1 MPVSLFL
8 IPKGEIMDIENMK
21 AFNKV
26 AELKSIS
33 AAANELHHLQS
44 NMSNKIKN
52 IEKQFQTQLF
62 FRHSNGVELTKE
74 GEKIYQ
80 QFKKMI
86 LLWEETIDIINN
98 EEETISIGITQSSLP
113 MEFNTIIKKFYQ
125 QFPNKKLSI
134 VSGSTSELIPKIAN
148 RELTIA
154 YVAELEKENL
164 FQDSQ
169 IISQTL
175 SWDKL
180 VFAGNTAGKSVQKI
194 LAEERLYVFSKQC
207 YSYRALATL
216 INDFNIPN
224 VSISEINIPETLVE
238 ICNNELGIG
247 IIPES
252 IALNYHFLNYE
263 TLPTEY
269 AALRKTLI
277 YHADHTISN
286 GEKWLIEKS
295 KPAFK
300 S

>member
-1 MPVSLFL
+1 
-8 IPKGEIMDIENMK
+8 IENMK

>member
-1 MPVSLFL
+1 
-8 IPKGEIMDIENMK
+8 MDIENMK

-175 SWDKL
+175 SWNKL

-238 ICNNELGIG
+238 ICNNELGVG

>member
-1 MPVSLFL
+1 
-8 IPKGEIMDIENMK
+8 MDIENMK

-113 MEFNTIIKKFYQ
+113 MEFNTIIKEFYQ

-164 FQDSQ
+164 FQDSR

-207 YSYRALATL
+207 YSYRALASL

-238 ICNNELGIG
+238 ICNNELGVG

-263 TLPTEY
+263 TLPTDY
-269 AALRKTLI
+269 VALRKTLI

>member
-1 MPVSLFL
+1 
-8 IPKGEIMDIENMK
+8 MDIENMK

-113 MEFNTIIKKFYQ
+113 MEFNTIIKEFYQ

-207 YSYRALATL
+207 YSYRALAAL

-224 VSISEINIPETLVE
+224 VSLSEINIPETLVE

-263 TLPTEY
+263 TLPAEY
-269 AALRKTLI
+269 VALRKTLI
-277 YHADHTISN
+277 YHADHTIST

>member
-1 MPVSLFL
+1 
-8 IPKGEIMDIENMK
+8 MDIENMK

-86 LLWEETIDIINN
+86 LLWEETINIINN

-238 ICNNELGIG
+238 ICNNKLGVG

>member
-1 MPVSLFL
+1 
-8 IPKGEIMDIENMK
+8 MDIENMK

-98 EEETISIGITQSSLP
+98 EEEMISIGITQSSLP
-113 MEFNTIIKKFYQ
+113 MEFNTIIKEFYQ

-207 YSYRALATL
+207 YSYRALASL

-238 ICNNELGIG
+238 ICNNELGVG

-263 TLPTEY
+263 TLPTDY
-269 AALRKTLI
+269 VALRKTLI

>member
-1 MPVSLFL
+1 
-8 IPKGEIMDIENMK
+8 MDIENMK

-113 MEFNTIIKKFYQ
+113 MEFNTIIKEFYQ

-238 ICNNELGIG
+238 ICNNELGVG

-269 AALRKTLI
+269 ASLRKTLI

>member
-1 MPVSLFL
+1 
-8 IPKGEIMDIENMK
+8 MDIENMK

-113 MEFNTIIKKFYQ
+113 MEFNTIIKEFYQ

-207 YSYRALATL
+207 YSYRALASL
-216 INDFNIPN
+216 VNDFNIPN

-238 ICNNELGIG
+238 ICNNELGVG

-263 TLPTEY
+263 TLPTDY
-269 AALRKTLI
+269 VALRKTLI

>member
-1 MPVSLFL
+1 
-8 IPKGEIMDIENMK
+8 MDIENMK

-62 FRHSNGVELTKE
+62 FRHSNGVEPTKE

-113 MEFNTIIKKFYQ
+113 MEFNTIIKEFYQ

-207 YSYRALATL
+207 YSYRALAAL
-216 INDFNIPN
+216 INDINIPN

-252 IALNYHFLNYE
+252 ITLNYHFLNYE

-269 AALRKTLI
+269 ASLRKTLI

>member
-1 MPVSLFL
+1 
-8 IPKGEIMDIENMK
+8 MDIENMK

-62 FRHSNGVELTKE
+62 FRHSNGVEPTKE
-74 GEKIYQ
+74 GEKIFQ

-113 MEFNTIIKKFYQ
+113 MEFNTIIKEFYQ

-207 YSYRALATL
+207 YSYRALAAL
-216 INDFNIPN
+216 INDINIPN

-269 AALRKTLI
+269 ASLRKTLI

>member
-1 MPVSLFL
+1 
-8 IPKGEIMDIENMK
+8 MDIENMK

-113 MEFNTIIKKFYQ
+113 MEFNTIIKEFYQ

-207 YSYRALATL
+207 YSYRALASL
-216 INDFNIPN
+216 VNDFNIPN

-263 TLPTEY
+263 TLPTDY
-269 AALRKTLI
+269 VALRKTLI
-277 YHADHTISN
+277 YHANHTISN

>member
-1 MPVSLFL
+1 
-8 IPKGEIMDIENMK
+8 MDIENMK

-175 SWDKL
+175 SGDKL

>member
-1 MPVSLFL
+1 
-8 IPKGEIMDIENMK
+8 MDIENMK

-62 FRHSNGVELTKE
+62 FRHSNGVEPTKE

-113 MEFNTIIKKFYQ
+113 MEFNTIIKEFYQ

-207 YSYRALATL
+207 YSYRALAAL

>member
-1 MPVSLFL
+1 
-8 IPKGEIMDIENMK
+8 MDIENMK

-134 VSGSTSELIPKIAN
+134 VRGSTSELIPKIAN

-238 ICNNELGIG
+238 ICNNELGVG

>member
-1 MPVSLFL
+1 
-8 IPKGEIMDIENMK
+8 DIENMK

-62 FRHSNGVELTKE
+62 FRHSNGVEPTKE

-113 MEFNTIIKKFYQ
+113 MEFNTIIKEFYQ

-207 YSYRALATL
+207 YSYRALAAL
-216 INDFNIPN
+216 INDINIPN

-269 AALRKTLI
+269 ASLRKTLI

>member
-1 MPVSLFL
+1 
-8 IPKGEIMDIENMK
+8 MDIENMK

-62 FRHSNGVELTKE
+62 FRHSNGVEPTKE

-113 MEFNTIIKKFYQ
+113 MEFNTIIKEFYQ

-134 VSGSTSELIPKIAN
+134 VSGSTSELIPKIVN

-207 YSYRALATL
+207 YSYRALAAL
-216 INDFNIPN
+216 INDINIPN

-269 AALRKTLI
+269 ASLRKTLI

>member
-1 MPVSLFL
+1 
-8 IPKGEIMDIENMK
+8 MDIENMK

-113 MEFNTIIKKFYQ
+113 MEFNTIIKEFYQ

-207 YSYRALATL
+207 YSYRALAAL

-269 AALRKTLI
+269 VALRKTLI

>member
-1 MPVSLFL
+1 
-8 IPKGEIMDIENMK
+8 
-21 AFNKV
+21 KV

-62 FRHSNGVELTKE
+62 FRHSNGVEPTKE

-113 MEFNTIIKKFYQ
+113 MEFNTIIKEFYQ

-207 YSYRALATL
+207 YSYRALAAL
-216 INDFNIPN
+216 INDINIPN

-269 AALRKTLI
+269 ASLRKTLI

>member
-1 MPVSLFL
+1 
-8 IPKGEIMDIENMK
+8 MDIENMK

-113 MEFNTIIKKFYQ
+113 MEFNTFIKEFYQ

-207 YSYRALATL
+207 YSYRALAAL
-216 INDFNIPN
+216 INDINIPN

-269 AALRKTLI
+269 ASLRKTLI

>member
-1 MPVSLFL
+1 
-8 IPKGEIMDIENMK
+8 MDIENMK

-80 QFKKMI
+80 QFKKII
-86 LLWEETIDIINN
+86 LLWEETIDTINN

-113 MEFNTIIKKFYQ
+113 MEFNTIIKEFYQ

-207 YSYRALATL
+207 YSYRALAAL

-224 VSISEINIPETLVE
+224 VSLSEINIPETLVE

-263 TLPTEY
+263 TLPAEY
-269 AALRKTLI
+269 VALRKTLI
-277 YHADHTISN
+277 YHADHTIST

>member
-1 MPVSLFL
+1 
-8 IPKGEIMDIENMK
+8 MDIENMK

-180 VFAGNTAGKSVQKI
+180 VFAGNTAGISVQKI

-238 ICNNELGIG
+238 ICNNELGVG

>member
-1 MPVSLFL
+1 
-8 IPKGEIMDIENMK
+8 MDIENMK

-113 MEFNTIIKKFYQ
+113 MEFNTIIKEFYQ

-207 YSYRALATL
+207 YSYRALAAL
-216 INDFNIPN
+216 INDINIPN

-269 AALRKTLI
+269 ASLRKTLI

-286 GEKWLIEKS
+286 GEKWLI
-295 KPAFK
+295 
-300 S
+300 

>member
-1 MPVSLFL
+1 
-8 IPKGEIMDIENMK
+8 MDIENMK

-113 MEFNTIIKKFYQ
+113 MEFNTIIKEFYQ

-134 VSGSTSELIPKIAN
+134 VSGSTSELIPKITN

-207 YSYRALATL
+207 YSYRALAAL

>member
-1 MPVSLFL
+1 
-8 IPKGEIMDIENMK
+8 MDIENMK

-62 FRHSNGVELTKE
+62 FRHSNGVEPTKE

-113 MEFNTIIKKFYQ
+113 MEFNTIIKEFYQ

-207 YSYRALATL
+207 YSYRALAAL
-216 INDFNIPN
+216 INDINIPN

-247 IIPES
+247 IIPKS

-269 AALRKTLI
+269 ASLRKTLI

>member
-1 MPVSLFL
+1 M
-8 IPKGEIMDIENMK
+8 MDIENMK

-62 FRHSNGVELTKE
+62 FRHSNGVEPTKE

-113 MEFNTIIKKFYQ
+113 MEFNTIIKEFYQ

-207 YSYRALATL
+207 YSYRALAAL
-216 INDFNIPN
+216 INDINIPN

-269 AALRKTLI
+269 ASLRKTLI

>member
-1 MPVSLFL
+1 
-8 IPKGEIMDIENMK
+8 MDIENMK

-180 VFAGNTAGKSVQKI
+180 VFTGNTAGKSVQKI

>member
-1 MPVSLFL
+1 
-8 IPKGEIMDIENMK
+8 MDIENMK

-62 FRHSNGVELTKE
+62 FRHSNGVEPTKE

-113 MEFNTIIKKFYQ
+113 MEFNTIIKEFCQ

-207 YSYRALATL
+207 YSYRALAAL
-216 INDFNIPN
+216 INDINIPN

-269 AALRKTLI
+269 ASLRKTLI

>member
-1 MPVSLFL
+1 
-8 IPKGEIMDIENMK
+8 MDIENMK

-113 MEFNTIIKKFYQ
+113 MEFNTIIKEFYQ

-169 IISQTL
+169 IISQML

-207 YSYRALATL
+207 YSYRALAAL
-216 INDFNIPN
+216 INDINIPN

-269 AALRKTLI
+269 ASLRKTLI

>member
-1 MPVSLFL
+1 
-8 IPKGEIMDIENMK
+8 MDIENMK

-33 AAANELHHLQS
+33 ATANELHHLQS

-238 ICNNELGIG
+238 ICNNELGVG

>member
-1 MPVSLFL
+1 
-8 IPKGEIMDIENMK
+8 MDIENMK

-86 LLWEETIDIINN
+86 LLWEETIDIIDN

-113 MEFNTIIKKFYQ
+113 MEFNTIIKEFYQ

-207 YSYRALATL
+207 YSYRALAAL

-224 VSISEINIPETLVE
+224 VSLSEINIPETLVE

-263 TLPTEY
+263 TLPAEY
-269 AALRKTLI
+269 VALRKTLI
-277 YHADHTISN
+277 YHADHTIST

>member
-1 MPVSLFL
+1 
-8 IPKGEIMDIENMK
+8 MDIENMK

-113 MEFNTIIKKFYQ
+113 MEFNTIIKEFYQ

-207 YSYRALATL
+207 YSYRALAAL

-224 VSISEINIPETLVE
+224 FSISEINIPETLVE

>member
-1 MPVSLFL
+1 
-8 IPKGEIMDIENMK
+8 MDIENMK
-21 AFNKV
+21 AFNKA

-113 MEFNTIIKKFYQ
+113 MEFNTIIKEFYQ

-207 YSYRALATL
+207 YSYRALASL

-238 ICNNELGIG
+238 ICNNELGVG

-263 TLPTEY
+263 TLPTDY
-269 AALRKTLI
+269 VALRKTLI

>member
-1 MPVSLFL
+1 
-8 IPKGEIMDIENMK
+8 MDIENMK

-207 YSYRALATL
+207 YSYRALTTL

-238 ICNNELGIG
+238 ICNNELGVG

>member
-1 MPVSLFL
+1 
-8 IPKGEIMDIENMK
+8 MDIENMK

-86 LLWEETIDIINN
+86 LLWEETVDIINN
-98 EEETISIGITQSSLP
+98 EEETISIGITQSSFP
-113 MEFNTIIKKFYQ
+113 MEFNTIIKEFYQ

-207 YSYRALATL
+207 YSYRALDTL

-238 ICNNELGIG
+238 ICNNELGVG

>member
-1 MPVSLFL
+1 
-8 IPKGEIMDIENMK
+8 MDIENMK

-44 NMSNKIKN
+44 NMSNKTKN

-113 MEFNTIIKKFYQ
+113 MEFNTIIKEFYQ

-207 YSYRALATL
+207 YSYRALAAL
-216 INDFNIPN
+216 INDINIPN

-269 AALRKTLI
+269 ASLRKTLI

>member
-1 MPVSLFL
+1 
-8 IPKGEIMDIENMK
+8 MDIENMK

-44 NMSNKIKN
+44 NMSNKIKD

-62 FRHSNGVELTKE
+62 FRHSNGVEPTKE

-113 MEFNTIIKKFYQ
+113 MEFNTIIKEFYQ

-207 YSYRALATL
+207 YSYRALAAL
-216 INDFNIPN
+216 INDINIPN

-269 AALRKTLI
+269 ASLRKTLI

>member
-1 MPVSLFL
+1 
-8 IPKGEIMDIENMK
+8 MDIENMK

-62 FRHSNGVELTKE
+62 FRHSNGVEPTKE

-113 MEFNTIIKKFYQ
+113 MEFNTIIKEFYQ

-207 YSYRALATL
+207 YSYRALAAL
-216 INDFNIPN
+216 INDINIPN

-269 AALRKTLI
+269 ASLRKTLI

-286 GEKWLIEKS
+286 GEKWLS
-295 KPAFK
+295 KK
-300 S
+300 VNQHSKVKLLITTLSTS

>member
-1 MPVSLFL
+1 
-8 IPKGEIMDIENMK
+8 MDIENMK

-194 LAEERLYVFSKQC
+194 LAEERLYIFSKQC

-238 ICNNELGIG
+238 ICNNELGVG

-269 AALRKTLI
+269 VALRKTLI

>member
-1 MPVSLFL
+1 
-8 IPKGEIMDIENMK
+8 MDIENMK

-113 MEFNTIIKKFYQ
+113 MEFNTIIKEFYQ

-207 YSYRALATL
+207 YSYRALAAL

-263 TLPTEY
+263 TLPTDY
-269 AALRKTLI
+269 VALRKTLI
-277 YHADHTISN
+277 YHANHTISN